1 MGAAALLVAVAVASG
16 LAGGLVGATVTRG
29 REGTGSAGRTGAAAA
44 TAGPD
49 RALSAEQVQQV
60 ATAVLPAVVRVQVR
74 TGGGRATGSGV
85 IFAADGHVLTNAHV
99 VDKASAITV
108 TLATAEPLRAR
119 LVGRDPLNDLAV
131 LRVRHADL
139 PVASFGRSADL
150 AVGDAAIVV
159 GSPFGFQGSVTSGI
173 VSALHRVVRVPGAE
187 GPGSGNDIV
196 DAIQTDAAI
205 NPGNSGG
212 ALADGSGRVVG
223 ISTAIAT
230 SGDVESSAGVGFAIP
245 IDDALEVARAL
256 VAKKPVRVPY
266 LGSVLDDLSPETAV
280 RYRLQGRTGALVRD
294 VRPRSPAAT
303 AGLRKGDLIVRFG
316 ESPVRDG
323 DQLAVALRRAKI
335 GEPVQLLVVRGN
347 RELNLLAIPSAQPRS

>member
-1 MGAAALLVAVAVASG
+1 
-16 LAGGLVGATVTRG
+16 
-29 REGTGSAGRTGAAAA
+29 
-44 TAGPD
+44 
-49 RALSAEQVQQV
+49 
-60 ATAVLPAVVRVQVR
+60 
-74 TGGGRATGSGV
+74 V

-266 LGSVLDDLSPETAV
+266 LGSVLDD
-280 RYRLQGRTGALVRD
+280 
-294 VRPRSPAAT
+294 RSPAAT

-335 GEPVQLLVVRGN
+335 GEPVPLLVVRGN

>member
-1 MGAAALLVAVAVASG
+1 
-16 LAGGLVGATVTRG
+16 
-29 REGTGSAGRTGAAAA
+29 
-44 TAGPD
+44 
-49 RALSAEQVQQV
+49 
-60 ATAVLPAVVRVQVR
+60 
-74 TGGGRATGSGV
+74 
-85 IFAADGHVLTNAHV
+85 
-99 VDKASAITV
+99 
-108 TLATAEPLRAR
+108 
-119 LVGRDPLNDLAV
+119 
-131 LRVRHADL
+131 
-139 PVASFGRSADL
+139 
-150 AVGDAAIVV
+150 
-159 GSPFGFQGSVTSGI
+159 
-173 VSALHRVVRVPGAE
+173 VPGAE

-335 GEPVQLLVVRGN
+335 GEPVPLLVVRGN